1 MESTINDISQTARA
15 DGKARKTGAGDAVP
29 ELLRSGQEVPN
40 LNADVQNLLAR
51 VAHVADPEVARLRTR
66 IERGLATAK
75 KTLVDG
81 TDRVQRQA
89 KDMLTTGDGY
99 VRDRPW
105 QAVGVA
111 AAVGLFLGFLVAR
124 RPSRP

>member
-1 MESTINDISQTARA
+1 MESTINDISQAARA
-15 DGKARKTGAGDAVP
+15 DGKVRKGGAGED
-29 ELLRSGQEVPN
+29 VPN
-40 LNADVQNLLAR
+40 LNADVQNLLGR
-51 VAHVADPEVARLRTR
+51 VAHVADPEIARLRAR

-75 KTLVDG
+75 KTFVDG

-89 KDMLTTGDGY
+89 KNILTTGDGY

-111 AAVGLFLGFLVAR
+111 AVVGLFLGVLVAR
-124 RPSRP
+124 RSSRP

>member
-1 MESTINDISQTARA
+1 MESTINDISQAARP

-29 ELLRSGQEVPN
+29 ELLGSGQEVPN
-40 LNADVQNLLAR
+40 LSADVQNLLGR
-51 VAHVADPEVARLRTR
+51 VAHVADPEIARLRTR

-75 KTLVDG
+75 KTLADG

-89 KDMLTTGDGY
+89 KDILATGDGY

-124 RPSRP
+124 RSSRP

>member
-15 DGKARKTGAGDAVP
+15 DGKAGKTGAGDAVP

-124 RPSRP
+124 RSSRH